1 MTVLATTNETE
12 AANALRAVADLR
24 GRADSGFHDRVVDA
38 SPTLLKALLTQR
50 HLQRYETFCGAYEQ
64 VAAQLAPESPAPS
77 RAQFSRWLN
86 GQLKRGAPH
95 PDACRVLEGMFPS
108 WTADDL
114 FGPPPANGW
123 QRRGERASTAT
134 DGLLESVP
142 PPVLPERAV
151 RDWLAGSAAELL
163 AYLVDRADRCG
174 YALDPAIKRASECL
188 AELPRAAGQC

>member
-1 MTVLATTNETE
+1 MTVLIDDEAGAEVAFGTVAT
-12 AANALRAVADLR
+12 LR
-24 GRADSGFHDRVVDA
+24 GRADSGFHDRAMDA
-38 SPTLLKALLTQR
+38 SPTLLKALLTQQ

-77 RAQFSRWLN
+77 RAQFFRWLN

-123 QRRGERASTAT
+123 QRRG
-134 DGLLESVP
+134 ESVP

-188 AELPRAAGQC
+188 AELKAPPMW